1 MEYIPIPNRKP
12 TVIPNQNY
20 FTNNKIYHTKASS
33 YSNIKNIFPNDKKQ
47 IIINQGYNQTNY
59 INQIP
64 NNYDYRPKIQLQT
77 DSNNNNIYN
86 KINVM
91 NNFYGNQII
100 NNNINYFSSSRNIKE
115 IKNNNNQIYNN
126 EFMNNTEQSM
136 GSNYSQFNNYNNG
149 NNRSF
154 KYNRVIKLNPNIN
167 INNINNN
174 IELDNISI
182 LSPKSD
188 MNLFPRDKPIERYG
202 KIIKNIDVNIDYQEN
217 IDNEKIS
224 MKNKNNFQNIDY
236 NDNIPYFD
244 ISNFR
249 TKHSELM
256 KMSNVK
262 VLSNSR
268 SKNLKNNYTYNNNN
282 SMKNI
287 KSISNTNSLR
297 KSSKVKNK
305 ISQKIPH
312 NNIKNMKLFP
322 KTVSEYNQ
330 LNDNSTLNSRN
341 IKKSSSKILNNTKRK
356 NNENEKVQNDEESGI
371 NTQLYNTNSFN
382 NKDIL
387 TNINS
392 KIKQKNELE
401 NEIKSFGSYKNNFP
415 EDDDVGENID
425 KKIEN
430 YKSISQKSTFGKNTS
445 EFNQNMNNNEIKDS
459 NTFSINNS
467 KNNINKEK
475 DINDIN
481 HDLNHYQNKN
491 SSKSKKT
498 NIIFKRSKPQSHIM
512 NQTIMFKNY
521 KENKEKNE
529 INNDKNDLEN
539 KINMV
544 KIDKIE
550 NRLLNKKFEIKKK
563 ILNKSNSNDTMNVSE
578 MSIDDKIMKINDFS
592 DKIKKNFIP
601 VENIKN
607 TKELKD
613 FNETKK
619 IETLNNIN
627 NIKINDIIT
636 EKKNIP
642 QDKDIKNIN
651 YISKIKKITK
661 DKKKQKYTIEKN
673 YFKNCKY
680 KSLAGKDT
688 LGNRKIN
695 QDLYLVQINFM
706 DVEGFNLFGV
716 LDGHGENGHKV
727 AAFARDYIISQLA
740 SFFKS
745 QNSINL
751 TSIYSLLKKKNFSLI
766 KDIYQQADKEL
777 EKQKFNSNF
786 SGTTCVIVFQIA
798 EKLICANVGDSR
810 AILVTTEKSNS
821 EIYKVIELSH
831 DQKPDL
837 PEEKKRIYKMGGI
850 VDQMLDSKGKRNGP
864 FRVWAGKENYPGLSM
879 SRCIG
884 DLKGKKCGLI
894 SEPQIIEYEIDEKSK
909 YMVICSDGVWEF
921 SNNEDVM
928 RMGTEFYK
936 EDNIDEFMD
945 KIIKVSEF
953 WWEKEDIMRDDITA
967 VIVFF

>member
-268 SKNLKNNYTYNNNN
+268 SKNLKNNYTYNNN

-305 ISQKIPH
+305 ICQKIPH

-322 KTVSEYNQ
+322 KTVIEYNQ
-330 LNDNSTLNSRN
+330 LNDDSILNSRN

-382 NKDIL
+382 NKDNF

-415 EDDDVGENID
+415 QDDDVGENID

-529 INNDKNDLEN
+529 INNDLES

>member
-1 MEYIPIPNRKP
+1 M
-12 TVIPNQNY
+12 
-20 FTNNKIYHTKASS
+20 
-33 YSNIKNIFPNDKKQ
+33 
-47 IIINQGYNQTNY
+47 
-59 INQIP
+59 
-64 NNYDYRPKIQLQT
+64 
-77 DSNNNNIYN
+77 
-86 KINVM
+86 
-91 NNFYGNQII
+91 
-100 NNNINYFSSSRNIKE
+100 
-115 IKNNNNQIYNN
+115 
-126 EFMNNTEQSM
+126 
-136 GSNYSQFNNYNNG
+136 
-149 NNRSF
+149 
-154 KYNRVIKLNPNIN
+154 
-167 INNINNN
+167 
-174 IELDNISI
+174 I
-182 LSPKSD
+182 L
-188 MNLFPRDKPIERYG
+188 L
-202 KIIKNIDVNIDYQEN
+202 
-217 IDNEKIS
+217 
-224 MKNKNNFQNIDY
+224 
-236 NDNIPYFD
+236 
-244 ISNFR
+244 
-249 TKHSELM
+249 
-256 KMSNVK
+256 
-262 VLSNSR
+262 
-268 SKNLKNNYTYNNNN
+268 LK
-282 SMKNI
+282 
-287 KSISNTNSLR
+287 
-297 KSSKVKNK
+297 
-305 ISQKIPH
+305 
-312 NNIKNMKLFP
+312 
-322 KTVSEYNQ
+322 
-330 LNDNSTLNSRN
+330 
-341 IKKSSSKILNNTKRK
+341 
-356 NNENEKVQNDEESGI
+356 
-371 NTQLYNTNSFN
+371 
-382 NKDIL
+382 
-387 TNINS
+387 
-392 KIKQKNELE
+392 
-401 NEIKSFGSYKNNFP
+401 
-415 EDDDVGENID
+415 
-425 KKIEN
+425 
-430 YKSISQKSTFGKNTS
+430 
-445 EFNQNMNNNEIKDS
+445 
-459 NTFSINNS
+459 
-467 KNNINKEK
+467 
-475 DINDIN
+475 
-481 HDLNHYQNKN
+481 
-491 SSKSKKT
+491 
-498 NIIFKRSKPQSHIM
+498 
-512 NQTIMFKNY
+512 
-521 KENKEKNE
+521 
-529 INNDKNDLEN
+529 
-539 KINMV
+539 
-544 KIDKIE
+544 
-550 NRLLNKKFEIKKK
+550 
-563 ILNKSNSNDTMNVSE
+563 
-578 MSIDDKIMKINDFS
+578 
-592 DKIKKNFIP
+592 
-601 VENIKN
+601 
-607 TKELKD
+607 
-613 FNETKK
+613 
-619 IETLNNIN
+619 
-627 NIKINDIIT
+627 
-636 EKKNIP
+636 KKNIP

-967 VIVFF
+967 VIIFF

>member
-1 MEYIPIPNRKP
+1 
-12 TVIPNQNY
+12 
-20 FTNNKIYHTKASS
+20 
-33 YSNIKNIFPNDKKQ
+33 
-47 IIINQGYNQTNY
+47 
-59 INQIP
+59 
-64 NNYDYRPKIQLQT
+64 
-77 DSNNNNIYN
+77 
-86 KINVM
+86 
-91 NNFYGNQII
+91 
-100 NNNINYFSSSRNIKE
+100 
-115 IKNNNNQIYNN
+115 
-126 EFMNNTEQSM
+126 
-136 GSNYSQFNNYNNG
+136 
-149 NNRSF
+149 
-154 KYNRVIKLNPNIN
+154 
-167 INNINNN
+167 
-174 IELDNISI
+174 
-182 LSPKSD
+182 
-188 MNLFPRDKPIERYG
+188 
-202 KIIKNIDVNIDYQEN
+202 
-217 IDNEKIS
+217 
-224 MKNKNNFQNIDY
+224 
-236 NDNIPYFD
+236 
-244 ISNFR
+244 
-249 TKHSELM
+249 
-256 KMSNVK
+256 
-262 VLSNSR
+262 
-268 SKNLKNNYTYNNNN
+268 
-282 SMKNI
+282 
-287 KSISNTNSLR
+287 
-297 KSSKVKNK
+297 
-305 ISQKIPH
+305 
-312 NNIKNMKLFP
+312 
-322 KTVSEYNQ
+322 
-330 LNDNSTLNSRN
+330 
-341 IKKSSSKILNNTKRK
+341 
-356 NNENEKVQNDEESGI
+356 
-371 NTQLYNTNSFN
+371 
-382 NKDIL
+382 
-387 TNINS
+387 
-392 KIKQKNELE
+392 
-401 NEIKSFGSYKNNFP
+401 
-415 EDDDVGENID
+415 
-425 KKIEN
+425 
-430 YKSISQKSTFGKNTS
+430 
-445 EFNQNMNNNEIKDS
+445 
-459 NTFSINNS
+459 
-467 KNNINKEK
+467 
-475 DINDIN
+475 
-481 HDLNHYQNKN
+481 
-491 SSKSKKT
+491 
-498 NIIFKRSKPQSHIM
+498 
-512 NQTIMFKNY
+512 MFKNY

-529 INNDKNDLEN
+529 KNNDKNDLEN

-695 QDLYLVQINFM
+695 QDLYLVQINFI

>member
-256 KMSNVK
+256 KMNNVK

-268 SKNLKNNYTYNNNN
+268 SKNLINNYTYNNN

-305 ISQKIPH
+305 ICQKIPH

-322 KTVSEYNQ
+322 KTVIEYNQ
-330 LNDNSTLNSRN
+330 LNDDSILNSRS

-401 NEIKSFGSYKNNFP
+401 NEIKSFGSYKNNSP

-445 EFNQNMNNNEIKDS
+445 EFKQNMNDNEIKDS

-529 INNDKNDLEN
+529 INNDLES

-673 YFKNCKY
+673 YFRNCKY

-695 QDLYLVQINFM
+695 QDLYLVQINFI

>member
-256 KMSNVK
+256 KMNNVK

-268 SKNLKNNYTYNNNN
+268 SKNLINNYTYNNN

-305 ISQKIPH
+305 ICQKIPH

-322 KTVSEYNQ
+322 KTVIEYNQ
-330 LNDNSTLNSRN
+330 LNDDSILNSRS

-382 NKDIL
+382 NKDNF

-415 EDDDVGENID
+415 QDDDVGENID

-445 EFNQNMNNNEIKDS
+445 EFKQNMNDNEIKDS

-529 INNDKNDLEN
+529 KNNDKNDLEN

-544 KIDKIE
+544 KIDKVE
-550 NRLLNKKFEIKKK
+550 SKLLNKKFEIKKK

-673 YFKNCKY
+673 YFRNCKY

>member
-268 SKNLKNNYTYNNNN
+268 SKNLKNNYTYNNN

-305 ISQKIPH
+305 ICQKIPH

-322 KTVSEYNQ
+322 KTVIEYNQ
-330 LNDNSTLNSRN
+330 LNDDSILNSRS

-382 NKDIL
+382 NKDNF

-415 EDDDVGENID
+415 QDDDVGENID

-529 INNDKNDLEN
+529 INNDLES

-627 NIKINDIIT
+627 NIKINDIIN

-673 YFKNCKY
+673 YFRNCKY

-945 KIIKVSEF
+945 KIIKVSQF
-953 WWEKEDIMRDDITA
+953 WREKEDIMRDGITA

>member
-12 TVIPNQNY
+12 RVIPNQNY
-20 FTNNKIYHTKASS
+20 FTNNQIYHTKASS

-268 SKNLKNNYTYNNNN
+268 SKNLKNNYTYNNN

-305 ISQKIPH
+305 ICQKIPH

-322 KTVSEYNQ
+322 KTVIEYNQ
-330 LNDNSTLNSRN
+330 LNDDSILNSRN

-382 NKDIL
+382 NKDNF

-415 EDDDVGENID
+415 QDDDVGENID

-529 INNDKNDLEN
+529 INNDLES

>member
-33 YSNIKNIFPNDKKQ
+33 YSNIKNIFPSDKKQ

-673 YFKNCKY
+673 YFRNCKY

>member
-268 SKNLKNNYTYNNNN
+268 SKNLKNNYTYNNN

-305 ISQKIPH
+305 ICQKIPH

-322 KTVSEYNQ
+322 KTVIEYNQ
-330 LNDNSTLNSRN
+330 LNDDSILNSRS

-382 NKDIL
+382 NKDNF

-415 EDDDVGENID
+415 QDDDVGENID

-529 INNDKNDLEN
+529 KNNDKNDLEN

-673 YFKNCKY
+673 YFRNCKY

-945 KIIKVSEF
+945 KIIKVSQF
-953 WWEKEDIMRDDITA
+953 WREKEDIMRDGITA

>member
-268 SKNLKNNYTYNNNN
+268 SKNLKNNYTYNNN

-305 ISQKIPH
+305 ICQKIPH

-322 KTVSEYNQ
+322 KTVIEYNQ
-330 LNDNSTLNSRN
+330 LNDDSILNSRS

-401 NEIKSFGSYKNNFP
+401 NEIKSFGSYKNNSP

-544 KIDKIE
+544 KIDKVE

-673 YFKNCKY
+673 YFRNCKY

-777 EKQKFNSNF
+777 EKQKFNSSF

>member
-12 TVIPNQNY
+12 RVIPNQNY

-268 SKNLKNNYTYNNNN
+268 SKNLKNNYTYNNN

-305 ISQKIPH
+305 ICQKIPH

-322 KTVSEYNQ
+322 KTVIEYNQ
-330 LNDNSTLNSRN
+330 LNDDSILNSRS

-401 NEIKSFGSYKNNFP
+401 NEIKSFGSYKNNSP

-445 EFNQNMNNNEIKDS
+445 EFNQNMNDNEIKDS

-529 INNDKNDLEN
+529 KNNDKNDLEN

-673 YFKNCKY
+673 YFRNCKY

>member
-268 SKNLKNNYTYNNNN
+268 SKNLKNNYTYNNN

-305 ISQKIPH
+305 ICQKIPH

-322 KTVSEYNQ
+322 KTVIEYNQ
-330 LNDNSTLNSRN
+330 LNDDSILNSRC

-401 NEIKSFGSYKNNFP
+401 NEIKSFGSYKNNSP

-445 EFNQNMNNNEIKDS
+445 EFNQNMNDNEIKDS

-529 INNDKNDLEN
+529 KNNDKNDLEN

-627 NIKINDIIT
+627 NIKINDIIN

-673 YFKNCKY
+673 YFRNCKY

>member
-268 SKNLKNNYTYNNNN
+268 SKNLKNNYTYNNN

-305 ISQKIPH
+305 ICQKIPH

-322 KTVSEYNQ
+322 KTVIEYNQ
-330 LNDNSTLNSRN
+330 LNDDSILNSRS

-382 NKDIL
+382 NKDNF

-415 EDDDVGENID
+415 QDDDVGENID

-521 KENKEKNE
+521 KENIEKNE
-529 INNDKNDLEN
+529 INNDLES

>member
-287 KSISNTNSLR
+287 KSINNTNSLR

-305 ISQKIPH
+305 ICQKIPH

-322 KTVSEYNQ
+322 KTVIEYNQ
-330 LNDNSTLNSRN
+330 LNDDSILNSRS

-382 NKDIL
+382 NKDNF

-415 EDDDVGENID
+415 QDDDVGENID

-529 INNDKNDLEN
+529 INNDLES

-673 YFKNCKY
+673 YFRNCKY

>member
-12 TVIPNQNY
+12 RVIPNQNY

-268 SKNLKNNYTYNNNN
+268 SKNLKNNYTYNNN

-305 ISQKIPH
+305 ICQKIPH

-322 KTVSEYNQ
+322 KTVIEYNQ
-330 LNDNSTLNSRN
+330 LNDDSILNSRC

-401 NEIKSFGSYKNNFP
+401 NEIKSFGSYKNNSP

-445 EFNQNMNNNEIKDS
+445 EFNQNMNDNEIKDS

-529 INNDKNDLEN
+529 INNDLES

-673 YFKNCKY
+673 YFRNCKY

>member
-268 SKNLKNNYTYNNNN
+268 SKNLKNNYTYNNN

-305 ISQKIPH
+305 ICQKIPH

-322 KTVSEYNQ
+322 KTVIEYNQ
-330 LNDNSTLNSRN
+330 LNDDSILNSRS

-401 NEIKSFGSYKNNFP
+401 NEIKSFGSYKNNSP

-529 INNDKNDLEN
+529 INNDLES

>member
-268 SKNLKNNYTYNNNN
+268 SKNLKNNYTYNNN

-305 ISQKIPH
+305 ICQKIPH

-322 KTVSEYNQ
+322 KTVIEYNQ
-330 LNDNSTLNSRN
+330 LNDDSILNSRS

-401 NEIKSFGSYKNNFP
+401 NEIKSFGSYKNNSP

-529 INNDKNDLEN
+529 KNNDKNDLEN

-673 YFKNCKY
+673 YFRNCKY

>member
-268 SKNLKNNYTYNNNN
+268 SKNLKNNYTYNNN

-305 ISQKIPH
+305 ICQKIPH

-322 KTVSEYNQ
+322 KTVIEYNQ
-330 LNDNSTLNSRN
+330 LNDDSILNSRS

-382 NKDIL
+382 NKDNF

-445 EFNQNMNNNEIKDS
+445 EFNQNMNDNEIID
-459 NTFSINNS
+459 SINNS

-475 DINDIN
+475 DIN

-529 INNDKNDLEN
+529 INNDLES

-550 NRLLNKKFEIKKK
+550 NRSLNKKFEIKKK

-695 QDLYLVQINFM
+695 QDLYLVQINFI

>member
-268 SKNLKNNYTYNNNN
+268 SKNLKNNYTYNNN

-305 ISQKIPH
+305 ICQKIPH

-322 KTVSEYNQ
+322 KTVIEYNQ
-330 LNDNSTLNSRN
+330 LNDDSILNSRS

-382 NKDIL
+382 NKDNF

-415 EDDDVGENID
+415 QDDDVGENID

-521 KENKEKNE
+521 KENIEKNE
-529 INNDKNDLEN
+529 INNDLES

-967 VIVFF
+967 VIIFF

>member
-1 MEYIPIPNRKP
+1 
-12 TVIPNQNY
+12 
-20 FTNNKIYHTKASS
+20 
-33 YSNIKNIFPNDKKQ
+33 
-47 IIINQGYNQTNY
+47 
-59 INQIP
+59 
-64 NNYDYRPKIQLQT
+64 
-77 DSNNNNIYN
+77 
-86 KINVM
+86 
-91 NNFYGNQII
+91 
-100 NNNINYFSSSRNIKE
+100 
-115 IKNNNNQIYNN
+115 
-126 EFMNNTEQSM
+126 
-136 GSNYSQFNNYNNG
+136 
-149 NNRSF
+149 
-154 KYNRVIKLNPNIN
+154 
-167 INNINNN
+167 
-174 IELDNISI
+174 
-182 LSPKSD
+182 
-188 MNLFPRDKPIERYG
+188 
-202 KIIKNIDVNIDYQEN
+202 
-217 IDNEKIS
+217 
-224 MKNKNNFQNIDY
+224 
-236 NDNIPYFD
+236 
-244 ISNFR
+244 
-249 TKHSELM
+249 
-256 KMSNVK
+256 
-262 VLSNSR
+262 
-268 SKNLKNNYTYNNNN
+268 
-282 SMKNI
+282 
-287 KSISNTNSLR
+287 
-297 KSSKVKNK
+297 
-305 ISQKIPH
+305 
-312 NNIKNMKLFP
+312 MKLFP
-322 KTVSEYNQ
+322 KTVIEYNQ
-330 LNDNSTLNSRN
+330 LNDDSILNSRS

-445 EFNQNMNNNEIKDS
+445 EFNQNMNDNEIID
-459 NTFSINNS
+459 SINNS

-475 DINDIN
+475 DIN

-695 QDLYLVQINFM
+695 QDLYLVQINFI

>member
-64 NNYDYRPKIQLQT
+64 NNYDCRPKIQLQT

-256 KMSNVK
+256 KMNNVK

-268 SKNLKNNYTYNNNN
+268 SKNLINNYTYNNN

-305 ISQKIPH
+305 ICQKIPH

-322 KTVSEYNQ
+322 KTVIEYNQ
-330 LNDNSTLNSRN
+330 LNDDSILNSRS

-415 EDDDVGENID
+415 QDDDVGENID

-445 EFNQNMNNNEIKDS
+445 EFKQNMNDNEIKDS

-529 INNDKNDLEN
+529 KNNDKNDLEN

-544 KIDKIE
+544 KIDKVE
-550 NRLLNKKFEIKKK
+550 SKLLNKKFEIKKK

-673 YFKNCKY
+673 YFRNCKY

-695 QDLYLVQINFM
+695 QDLYLVQINFI

>member
-1 MEYIPIPNRKP
+1 
-12 TVIPNQNY
+12 
-20 FTNNKIYHTKASS
+20 
-33 YSNIKNIFPNDKKQ
+33 
-47 IIINQGYNQTNY
+47 
-59 INQIP
+59 
-64 NNYDYRPKIQLQT
+64 
-77 DSNNNNIYN
+77 
-86 KINVM
+86 
-91 NNFYGNQII
+91 
-100 NNNINYFSSSRNIKE
+100 
-115 IKNNNNQIYNN
+115 
-126 EFMNNTEQSM
+126 
-136 GSNYSQFNNYNNG
+136 
-149 NNRSF
+149 
-154 KYNRVIKLNPNIN
+154 
-167 INNINNN
+167 
-174 IELDNISI
+174 
-182 LSPKSD
+182 
-188 MNLFPRDKPIERYG
+188 
-202 KIIKNIDVNIDYQEN
+202 
-217 IDNEKIS
+217 
-224 MKNKNNFQNIDY
+224 
-236 NDNIPYFD
+236 
-244 ISNFR
+244 
-249 TKHSELM
+249 
-256 KMSNVK
+256 
-262 VLSNSR
+262 
-268 SKNLKNNYTYNNNN
+268 
-282 SMKNI
+282 MKNI

-305 ISQKIPH
+305 ICQKIPH

-322 KTVSEYNQ
+322 KTVIEYNQ
-330 LNDNSTLNSRN
+330 LNDDSILNSRS

-382 NKDIL
+382 NKDNF

-415 EDDDVGENID
+415 QDDDVGENID

-529 INNDKNDLEN
+529 INNDLES

-673 YFKNCKY
+673 YFRNCKY